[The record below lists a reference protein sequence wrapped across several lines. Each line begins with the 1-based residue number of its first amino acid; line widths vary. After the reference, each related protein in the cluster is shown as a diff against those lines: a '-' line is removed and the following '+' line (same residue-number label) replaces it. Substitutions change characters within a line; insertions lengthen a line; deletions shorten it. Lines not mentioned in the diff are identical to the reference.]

1 MKIKLLTASTAL
13 KEIIL
18 KNLHEFNLTADVID
32 SNLPLHPQLKDV
44 EILVNSSSKVDRSI
58 IDAAPNLRMIHQSGI
73 GIDNIDVNIIKDCQI
88 PIFCLKV
95 RIWWKIRY
103 YDCIESSITC

>member
-18 KNLHEFNLTADVID
+18 KNLHEVNLTADVID

-44 EILVNSSSKVDRSI
+44 DILVNSSSKVDRSI

-88 PIFCLKV
+88 QIFFLKV
-95 RIWWKIRY
+95 RIW
-103 YDCIESSITC
+103 